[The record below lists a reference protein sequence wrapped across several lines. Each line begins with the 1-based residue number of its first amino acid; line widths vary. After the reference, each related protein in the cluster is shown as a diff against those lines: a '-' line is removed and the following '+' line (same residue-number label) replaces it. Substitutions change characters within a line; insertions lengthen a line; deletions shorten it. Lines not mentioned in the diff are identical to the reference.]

1 MNFFDTGMRESLIEK
16 QLARMQAQEDQPGD
30 RVCIQ
35 EFSQLYVH
43 WIADMKLQN
52 EAVTS
57 TGK

>member
-43 WIADMKLQN
+43 WIADMKL
-52 EAVTS
+52 
-57 TGK
+57 